1 MSVVPPNRP
10 STGWP
15 RRGLNQFENKY
26 ISPPSKPVTLERAI
40 NLYPLTNYTFGTK
53 EPLYEKDSSVAARFQ
68 RMREEFEKVGM
79 RRAVEGVLIVH
90 EHRLPHVLLLQLGT
104 TFFKLPGGE
113 LNAGEDE
120 VDGLK
125 RLMTEI
131 LGRQD
136 GVKQDWVIDD
146 SIGNWWR
153 PNFEPP
159 QVGYQGVI
167 LPVLLRERPQHA
179 SVRLAKL
186 EKTLFAVPK
195 NYKLVAAPLFEL
207 YDNAPGYGPII
218 SSLPQLLSRFNFIYN

>member
-26 ISPPSKPVTLERAI
+26 ISPPSKPVTLERTI

-90 EHRLPHVLLLQLGT
+90 EHRLPH
-104 TFFKLPGGE
+104 
-113 LNAGEDE
+113 LNMCFPHIR
-120 VDGLK
+120 VQ
-125 RLMTEI
+125 I

-159 QVGYQGVI
+159 QYPYI
-167 LPVLLRERPQHA
+167 PAHITKPKEHK
-179 SVRLAKL
+179 KL
-186 EKTLFAVPK
+186 FLVQLQEKALFAVPK

-218 SSLPQLLSRFNFIYN
+218 SSLPQLLSR